1 MYCRNCGKQLIGSPE
16 LCMDCGAKPL
26 SGENHCNACG
36 AATNALTEMCVKCG
50 ARLKKTST
58 ETGVSTKSR
67 LVLTL
72 LAFFLG
78 ELGVHRFYVGKIG
91 TGIGMLV
98 LAIVGWTTI
107 WFGFGLI
114 PLGVLWVWNLIDF
127 ILAIAGKF
135 KDSKGEYIV
144 NWETA

>member
-16 LCMDCGAKPL
+16 LCMGCGAKPL

-58 ETGVSTKSR
+58 ETGTSTKSR

-98 LAIVGWTTI
+98 LAIVGWTTAWAGI
-107 WFGFGLI
+107 GLI
-114 PLGVLWVWNLIDF
+114 PLGILGVWNLIDL

>member
-1 MYCRNCGKQLIGSPE
+1 
-16 LCMDCGAKPL
+16 MDCGAKPL

-58 ETGVSTKSR
+58 ETGTSTKSR

-98 LAIVGWTTI
+98 LAIVGWATI
-107 WFGFGLI
+107 WIGIGFI
-114 PLGVLWVWNLIDF
+114 PLGILWVWNLIDF

-135 KDSKGEYIV
+135 K
-144 NWETA
+144 